1 MSSDNSAQKSL
12 KTGSLSMLHALAQGL
27 GTNGPA
33 AVTALFFVG
42 IASLVAGSTPLV
54 VLLAFMVYSGMTVI
68 VYEWSK
74 IVASSHSWVAIL
86 RKGIGEWAA
95 FFGGWGYWYYYM
107 TGYAGFAIL
116 GFSSF
121 AYVLFPQVGQSYP
134 WLWIPISLAVIA
146 ETTILVYLGIK
157 PSTSYVLYT
166 GLAEVA
172 FLIVTSIV
180 LVVRA
185 EPNNTLSPFT
195 PAPAGGSWTT
205 ILVSMVLGIATFG
218 GMNSVIPVA
227 EETKDPKKNVPRA
240 LAILELILGVTLI
253 LSSYAQEVAFGVSK
267 MSEYASLP
275 DPGIIIYSTY
285 FGGAAAALYAL
296 FVLNSFNSS
305 AVAFA
310 NNAVRMSYG
319 LAREG
324 VLFPQIFAR
333 INKHGVPGY
342 SAIISGVMN
351 AAVALAAGL
360 LFGPLI
366 GGIFLIVNNTV
377 LNYLNHMLAGAGLIR
392 YHRSK
397 GTLRIVRHIVV
408 PLAVSVALAAAIL
421 YEVYPAPSPPL
432 NYAAYV
438 TAAWI
443 VLGFVVYGV
452 LRRLRP
458 SEIEKIGES
467 GL

>member
-1 MSSDNSAQKSL
+1 MFETSKDTLRA
-12 KTGSLSMLHALAQGL
+12 GALSMWNALAQGL

-42 IASLVAGSTPLV
+42 IAGLVAGSTPLV
-54 VLLAFMVYSGMTVI
+54 VLLAFIIYSGMTVI

-74 IVASSHSWVAIL
+74 VVASSHSWVAIQRRGL
-86 RKGIGEWAA
+86 GRWAA

-121 AYVLFPQVGQSYP
+121 AYVLFPQVGQAYP
-134 WLWIPISLAVIA
+134 WLWAPISVALIA
-146 ETTILVYLGIK
+146 ETTVLVYLGIK

-166 GLAEVA
+166 GLAEVV
-172 FLIVTSIV
+172 FLVVTSII
-180 LVVRA
+180 LVVHA
-185 EPNNTLSPFT
+185 GPSNTLAVFT
-195 PAPAGGSWTT
+195 PGPAGGSWTT

-227 EETKDPKKNVPRA
+227 EETRDPKRNVPRA
-240 LAILELILGVTLI
+240 LVALALILGVTLI
-253 LSSYAQEVAFGVSK
+253 LSSYAQTVAFGVSK
-267 MSEYASLP
+267 MADYASLP
-275 DPGIIIYSTY
+275 DPGITIYSSY
-285 FGGAAAALYAL
+285 FGVAVAAVYAV

-324 VLFPQIFAR
+324 VLFPKVFAR
-333 INKHGVPGY
+333 INRHGVPGY
-342 SAIISGVMN
+342 GVILSGFINV
-351 AAVALAAGL
+351 AVALAAGF
-360 LFGPLI
+360 LFGPLT

-377 LNYLNHMLAGAGLIR
+377 LNYLNHMLAGVGLIR

-397 GTLRIVRHIVV
+397 GTLSVVRHVVV
-408 PLAVSVALAAAIL
+408 PVAVFVALAAAIL
-421 YEVYPAPSPPL
+421 YEVYPAPAPPL

-443 VLGFVVYGV
+443 VIGFAVYAA
-452 LRRLRP
+452 LKRLRP
-458 SEIEKIGES
+458 AEIEKIGET

>member
-1 MSSDNSAQKSL
+1 
-12 KTGSLSMLHALAQGL
+12 
-27 GTNGPA
+27 
-33 AVTALFFVG
+33 
-42 IASLVAGSTPLV
+42 
-54 VLLAFMVYSGMTVI
+54 
-68 VYEWSK
+68 
-74 IVASSHSWVAIL
+74 
-86 RKGIGEWAA
+86 
-95 FFGGWGYWYYYM
+95 
-107 TGYAGFAIL
+107 
-116 GFSSF
+116 
-121 AYVLFPQVGQSYP
+121 
-134 WLWIPISLAVIA
+134 
-146 ETTILVYLGIK
+146 
-157 PSTSYVLYT
+157 
-166 GLAEVA
+166 
-172 FLIVTSIV
+172 
-180 LVVRA
+180 
-185 EPNNTLSPFT
+185 
-195 PAPAGGSWTT
+195 
-205 ILVSMVLGIATFG
+205 MVLGIATFG

-285 FGGAAAALYAL
+285 FGGAVAALYAL

-360 LFGPLI
+360 LFGPLT

>member
-1 MSSDNSAQKSL
+1 L

-54 VLLAFMVYSGMTVI
+54 VLLAFIVYSGMTVI

-74 IVASSHSWVAIL
+74 VVASSHSWVAIQ
-86 RKGIGEWAA
+86 RRGIGRWAA

-121 AYVLFPQVGQSYP
+121 AYVLFPQVGQAYP

-166 GLAEVA
+166 GLAEVI
-172 FLIVTSIV
+172 FLIATSIV
-180 LVVRA
+180 LIVRA
-185 EPNNTLSPFT
+185 GPNNTIAPFT
-195 PAPAGGSWTT
+195 PTPAGGNWTT

-240 LAILELILGVTLI
+240 LVILALILGVTLI
-253 LSSYAQEVAFGVSK
+253 LNSYAQEVAFGVSK
-267 MSEYASLP
+267 MGDYAGLP

-285 FGGAAAALYAL
+285 FGAAVAALYAL

-324 VLFPQIFAR
+324 VLFPKLFAK

-342 SAIISGVMN
+342 SAIISGVIN
-351 AAVALAAGL
+351 AAVALAAGF
-360 LFGPLI
+360 LFGPLT

-397 GTLRIVRHIVV
+397 GTLRIVRHVVV
-408 PLAVSVALAAAIL
+408 PVAVSVALAAAIL
-421 YEVYPAPSPPL
+421 YEVYPAPAPPL

-443 VLGFVVYGV
+443 VVGFAVYVV
-452 LRRLRP
+452 LKRLRP
-458 SEIEKIGES
+458 VEMEKIGES